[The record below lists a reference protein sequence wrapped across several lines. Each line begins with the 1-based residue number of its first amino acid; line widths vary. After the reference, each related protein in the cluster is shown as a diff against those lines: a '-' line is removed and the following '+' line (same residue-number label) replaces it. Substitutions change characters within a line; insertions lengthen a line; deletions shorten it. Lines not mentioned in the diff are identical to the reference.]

1 MSNIKKYYIEHGPT
15 NGGVAVEIDIDF
27 RPFANVSIPEN
38 KILSYFKD
46 MILFW
51 SGGQERLDENN
62 GDILKTF
69 LIQLCN
75 RCILFL
81 AEDELNTEG
90 LISKFN
96 GLEGWHPM
104 DGSFGIRITSCSAPE
119 LEHQPDYDIN
129 EITTAQTII

>member
-15 NGGVAVEIDIDF
+15 NGGVAVEIDM
-27 RPFANVSIPEN
+27 S
-38 KILSYFKD
+38 KTILDATINHFQGIERLLAD

-96 GLEGWHPM
+96 GLEGWYPM

-129 EITTAQTII
+129 EITESTTII